1 MIRKPAVAGAFY
13 PGTRREIED
22 MVRSF
27 VEDGQEKESAFGVI
41 SPHAGYIYSGKGAGI
56 LYSRVEIPPDV
67 IIMCPNHRGYGA
79 DVAIM
84 SDGTW
89 EMPTGNVELNSE
101 LAGMIMA
108 RSDLVEDDASAH
120 SAEHS
125 LEVQI
130 PFIQHFR
137 PDFRLVPICL
147 SRVSRDECEQ
157 IGDAI
162 ADAIQAYGRKVLVVA
177 SSDMTHFE
185 SAKEAKKKDDLALKE
200 IKALNPKGLYDTVI
214 KNRISMCGFI
224 PAAIM
229 LFAALKLGARKAEV
243 VDYRNSGDVTGDYS
257 DVVAY
262 ASVIVK

>member
-13 PGTRREIED
+13 PGTKREIEN
-22 MVRSF
+22 MVQCF
-27 VEDGQEKESAFGVI
+27 VEDDREKESALGVI

-56 LYSRVEIPPDV
+56 LYSRVEIPGDV
-67 IIMCPNHRGYGA
+67 IIMCPNHRGSGA

-89 EMPTGNVELNSE
+89 EMPTGNVEINSD
-101 LAGMIMA
+101 LAGMIRE
-108 RSDLVEDDASAH
+108 RSDLVKEDDRAH

-137 PDFRLVPICL
+137 PEFRLVPICL

-157 IGDAI
+157 IGEAM
-162 ADAIQAYGRKVLVVA
+162 AEAIQAYGSKVLVVA

-185 SAKEAKKKDDLALKE
+185 SAKEAKRKDDLALKE
-200 IKALNPKGLYDTVI
+200 INALNPKGLYDTVI
-214 KNRISMCGFI
+214 KHRISMCGFI
-224 PAAIM
+224 PASVM
-229 LFAALKLGARKAEV
+229 LFSALKLGAREAAV